1 MADLIEI
8 GIKVN
13 SDAEAA
19 TRGLNT
25 LNGAV
30 VNSIKSAERLQKN
43 YALLDNAFNK
53 QKITLEQYAKG
64 IQQTDAAIASLQQKM
79 NASSGSVGNYG
90 QHVNQAKG
98 YTNQFG
104 LVTQQLGYQFG
115 DLAVQVQSGTN
126 FFVAFGQQMTQLA
139 GLGSQLAQTTKMIT
153 IFAGLGIA
161 IPVITGIL
169 AYMTR
174 AKDKTEETVDVFKKL
189 TDQIKQLGI
198 ERAKATDS
206 SFDENLVGT
215 KDRLQELTESYQ
227 AAKKVVEEFAE
238 ATSAASQSGLAAG
251 SMGQALGAEAMG
263 QALIQI
269 ATLDFDF
276 NKEKTAALAL
286 IEAEK
291 QLLIY
296 KGQRADAQKRIA
308 DQAIL
313 ELNEQIELN
322 EVILKYGE
330 DSVLVREKQAE
341 LDKRA
346 YIAKQLDAKVTGTE
360 LSRVLAVYDANV
372 KLAESTRAR
381 VALQEEIA
389 RLRTEEAEAYA
400 ATVEEANKLKDSIG
414 EAYLKALGLSQVSLE
429 TGVDKAAEAARL
441 LAERLGISL
450 RQAQKL
456 VELEAKYVPAPN
468 QKRPRAR
475 PTNIFIDVPEDEKSS
490 SRDALADLLKR
501 VELEKELLG
510 TSEAYQ
516 EVLRAIHGSDKQYS
530 EAAIQGAV
538 ARVEALNKEKELL
551 ETMESQHKQIA
562 DVLKSSMESAFMS
575 IVDGTT
581 SAKDAFSS
589 MAASIIKELYRV
601 LVVQQMVGSFQS
613 GGGGILGALAPVFGR
628 ASGGTVMSN
637 TPYLVGER
645 GPEII
650 VPQNRG
656 HVMNA
661 DLTAKAMGNGGGS
674 IVVNNNINVTGGSD
688 PAAIRMEVAKLMP
701 QITSATKSAV
711 IDARKRGG
719 QMRAAFQ

>member
-1 MADLIEI
+1 MTDLIEI

-19 TRGLNT
+19 TRGLDK
-25 LNGAV
+25 LNGSV
-30 VNSIKSAERLQKN
+30 VNSIKAAERLEKN
-43 YALLDNAFNK
+43 YALLDKAFNK

-79 NASSGSVGNYG
+79 NASAGSVGNYG

-98 YTNQFG
+98 YTNQLG

-139 GLGSQLAQTTKMIT
+139 GLGSQLAKTTKMIT

-174 AKDKTEETVDVFKKL
+174 TKDKTEETVDVFKKL

-238 ATSAASQSGLAAG
+238 ATRAASQSGLAAG

-263 QALIQI
+263 QALKQI

-330 DSVLVREKQAE
+330 DSLLAKEKQAE

-346 YIAKQLDAKVTGTE
+346 FIAEQLKAGVTGKE
-360 LSRVLAVYDANV
+360 LTRVIAAYEANV
-372 KLAESTRAR
+372 KLTKEIEAS
-381 VALQEEIA
+381 ALA
-389 RLRTEEAEAYA
+389 
-400 ATVEEANKLKDSIG
+400 
-414 EAYLKALGLSQVSLE
+414 
-429 TGVDKAAEAARL
+429 
-441 LAERLGISL
+441 AERLNNTDMSKGLKNALTIAQQL
-450 RQAQKL
+450 ALATREALFPTPNKRQDPRIFESDPYYKD
-456 VELEAKYVPAPN
+456 KYFPSPY
-468 QKRPRAR
+468 KS
-475 PTNIFIDVPEDEKSS
+475 DKEDAGGG
-490 SRDALADLLKR
+490 SRDALADLLKK

-516 EVLRAIHGSDKQYS
+516 EVLRAIQGSDKQYS
-530 EAAIQGAV
+530 EVAIQGAV
-538 ARVEALNKEKELL
+538 ARLEALNKEKELL

-581 SAKDAFSS
+581 SAKEAFGS

-688 PAAIRMEVAKLMP
+688 PAAIRAEVAKLMP